1 MDVRDA
7 SGQRSLKLRWLRPDY
22 SLSSGLC
29 HGRVDTIN
37 PLDLH
42 SKSASAQNHHAYKPI
57 HLQFAKGLEGKIV
70 HPCPTIRNKEKTDC
84 EQARGYV
91 ELVRLTGTWFFA
103 FAVK

>member
-29 HGRVDTIN
+29 HGRVDTIY
-37 PLDLH
+37 PSDLH
-42 SKSASAQNHHAYKPI
+42 SKSASAQNHRAYKPI
-57 HLQFAKGLEGKIV
+57 HLQFAKGKMV
-70 HPCPTIRNKEKTDC
+70 HLSPTIRNKEKTDC
-84 EQARGYV
+84 EQAQGYV

-103 FAVK
+103 FAVN